1 MQKEDDKVGK
11 QCSHE
16 EERRREK
23 GVRGKKIK
31 TDLSKNQVQ
40 VLPFVHRSCL
50 LLAISRDSSWAQISL
65 NFSFI
70 LCKNRSA

>member
-31 TDLSKNQVQ
+31 TDLPKNQVQ
-40 VLPFVHRSCL
+40 VLPY
-50 LLAISRDSSWAQISL
+50 SWL
-65 NFSFI
+65 
-70 LCKNRSA
+70 